1 VTRQF
6 AWLTVLLVGGTALA
20 VLSIALVFVP
30 IADWQTFVPLAVLVA
45 AFGVIVAVVAVERA
59 GSRLS
64 RPLLRLA
71 RSIQE
76 DRVGSLSLHEI
87 ASDTPGEVAP
97 LLYGLHL
104 THMRLR
110 TTLRQLEW
118 DRAEVATILEHM
130 TDSVLVLDEHERVV
144 LHNPAAVRMLRYGA
158 PLGRTVAEVT
168 RDADLVELTRQA
180 RGDTAVTRVIELYA
194 DGSSP
199 RRWIQAS
206 ATCLPENRRLL
217 VLQDVSELRRVEAAR
232 RDFVANVS
240 HELRTPVAA
249 LKALV
254 ETLQAGALEDPVE
267 GPAFL
272 QRMHIEVDGLAQ
284 LVAELLELAR
294 VEAGRLDLQL
304 APCRADEL
312 VEEAVARGRPAAQQ
326 AELQLDLTVDEEPL
340 WVHGDARRLG
350 QVLSNLL
357 ANATKFTPPGGR
369 IEAGARRAD
378 EGVELWVADNGV
390 GIEREHLE
398 RVFERFFKTDPA
410 RASGSGTGLGLA
422 IAKHLVLAHGGRIWA
437 ESPGPGRGATFRIS
451 LPAAQAPTE
460 TATPYARPIELASR

>member
-1 VTRQF
+1 MTRQF

-20 VLSIALVFVP
+20 VVAIALAFVP

-45 AFGVIVAVVAVERA
+45 ALGVIVGVVAVERVGA
-59 GSRLS
+59 RLA

-76 DRVGSLSLHEI
+76 DRVGSLSLQEI
-87 ASDTPGEVAP
+87 ASDAPGEVAP

-118 DRAEVATILEHM
+118 DRAEVASILEHM
-130 TDSVLVLDEHERVV
+130 TDSVLVLDQHERVV
-144 LHNPAAVRMLRYGA
+144 LHNPAAVRMLRFDA
-158 PLGRTVAEVT
+158 PLGRTLAEVT
-168 RDADLVELTRQA
+168 RDADLVELARASA
-180 RGDTAVTRVIELYA
+180 RGHRRHARDRAVSRR
-194 DGSSP
+194 GSP
-199 RRWIQAS
+199 RRWIQAT

-284 LVAELLELAR
+284 LVAELLELAASR
-294 VEAGRLDLQL
+294 
-304 APCRADEL
+304 
-312 VEEAVARGRPAAQQ
+312 
-326 AELQLDLTVDEEPL
+326 
-340 WVHGDARRLG
+340 
-350 QVLSNLL
+350 
-357 ANATKFTPPGGR
+357 PGGW
-369 IEAGARRAD
+369 ISTWRRVALTSWWTRQSRAAD
-378 EGVELWVADNGV
+378 QP
-390 GIEREHLE
+390 R
-398 RVFERFFKTDPA
+398 T
-410 RASGSGTGLGLA
+410 
-422 IAKHLVLAHGGRIWA
+422 
-437 ESPGPGRGATFRIS
+437 
-451 LPAAQAPTE
+451 
-460 TATPYARPIELASR
+460 RPSCSST